1 MTVQLFEKTEI
12 LNLDNIKPDAIIT
25 ATVGGEKL
33 ILSKEKLFSRLGKR
47 RRSPSSVKKKVK

>member
-47 RRSPSSVKKKVK
+47 RRAPSPAKKKTK